1 MAKDNKESYTR
12 ETTWKAGMPSPNKG
26 GRPKGTGKPISKL
39 RSTIA
44 KLRELEP
51 DALLNIKKSIEGQ
64 EVDANSLATSKWLV
78 TTVVST
84 VKAALSE
91 ELAIHGIRQ
100 KDNELA
106 DEAEK
111 EQAEETPQVK
121 FSLVQ
126 LPTAKD
132 LESK

>member
-12 ETTWKAGMPSPNKG
+12 ETTWQPGQSGNKG

-126 LPTAKD
+126 LPTKQD
-132 LESK
+132 L

>member
-12 ETTWKAGMPSPNKG
+12 ETSWKKGSPSPNPS
-26 GRPKGTGKPISKL
+26 GRPKGTGKPVSKL

-44 KLRELEP
+44 KLRELETKS
-51 DALLNIKKSIEGQ
+51 LENIRRSVEGEDMDK
-64 EVDANSLATSKWLV
+64 EVLASSKWV
-78 TTVVST
+78 ISTTIAT

-91 ELAIHGIRQ
+91 ELAVHGIRQ
-100 KDNELA
+100 KDAELA
-106 DEAEK
+106 DEVEK
-111 EQAEETPQVK
+111 DQAEEETQVK

-126 LPTAKD
+126 LPVKAD

>member
-12 ETTWKAGMPSPNKG
+12 ETTWKPGESGNKG

-44 KLRELEP
+44 KLRELEGKS
-51 DALLNIKKSIEGQ
+51 LENIRRSVEGEDVDK
-64 EVDANSLATSKWLV
+64 EVLASSKWV
-78 TTVVST
+78 ISTTVST

-100 KDNELA
+100 KDTELA

-126 LPTAKD
+126 LPTKQD
-132 LESK
+132 L